1 MNELAQYDSKL
12 PPELIA
18 QTPLR
23 HRADARLMVVDR
35 EKQSIEH
42 YHVRDIEEFL
52 RPADCLVLNNTKV
65 IPARLIGRRAET
77 GGNWEGLFL
86 GCDEHGF
93 WKLLCKTRGKP
104 RPGEKIELST
114 PEGRVGVPLEI
125 IAKQDDGNW
134 VVRPL
139 SDENVYDLLDR
150 VGWVPIPPYIRN
162 GRMIPADKENYQ
174 TVYASQPGAVAAP
187 TAGLH
192 FTPELLRKIKAMG
205 VGLVPVTLHVG
216 IGTFR
221 PIAVERLEDHI
232 MHEEWGTVP
241 ETAVEQ
247 ILKRR
252 QAGGRIIAIGTTSV
266 RVLESAATAK
276 GELQEF
282 SGDTRLFIKPGYEFK
297 MVDAML
303 TNFHLP
309 LSTLLILVRTFGGD
323 ELLKRAYQ
331 EAIDEKYRFFSYG
344 DAMLI
349 L

>member
-1 MNELAQYDSKL
+1 MQLAAYDFDL
-12 PPELIA
+12 PSELIA

-23 HRADARLMVVDR
+23 NRADARLMVVDR
-35 EKQSIEH
+35 EKQSIDH
-42 YHVRDIEEFL
+42 YHVRDIEQFL
-52 RPADCLVLNNTKV
+52 RPEDCLVLNNTKV

-77 GGNWEGLFL
+77 GGHWEGLFL
-86 GCDEHGF
+86 SFDEHGF
-93 WKLLCKTRGKP
+93 WKILSKTRGKP
-104 RPGEKIELST
+104 KPGEKIELRT

-125 IAKQDDGNW
+125 VAKQDDGNW
-134 VVRPL
+134 IVKPL
-139 SDENVYDLLDR
+139 SDENAYNLLDR
-150 VGWVPIPPYIRN
+150 IGWVPIPPYIRN

-192 FTPELLRKIKAMG
+192 FTPDLLRKIKTMG

-216 IGTFR
+216 VGTFR
-221 PIAVERLEDHI
+221 PIAVDRLEDHI
-232 MHEEWGTVP
+232 MHEEWGTVS

-252 QAGGRIIAIGTTSV
+252 QAGGRVIAIGTTSV
-266 RVLESAATAK
+266 RVLESASTVK
-276 GELQEF
+276 GELHAF
-282 SGDTRLFIKPGYEFK
+282 SGATRLFIKPGYEFK
-297 MVDAML
+297 IVDAMV

-323 ELLKRAYQ
+323 ELLKRAYH
-331 EAIDEKYRFFSYG
+331 EAIEEKYRFFSYG